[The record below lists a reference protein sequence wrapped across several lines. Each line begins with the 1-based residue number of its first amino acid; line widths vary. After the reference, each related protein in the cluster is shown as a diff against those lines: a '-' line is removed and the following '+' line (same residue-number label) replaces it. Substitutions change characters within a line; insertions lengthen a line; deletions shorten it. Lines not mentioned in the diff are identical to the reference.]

1 MGALH
6 DGHLSLVRASG
17 AECEVTI
24 VSIYVNPSQFGPHED
39 LAKYPRTLQADRE
52 KLADCGPLFV
62 LAPGDDE
69 VYRAGHSTWIEV
81 GGVSEPLEGCFRP
94 GHFRGVATIVL
105 KLMNMVQPDVA
116 YFGHKDYQQAAV
128 IRRMAAD
135 LDVPTEVRV
144 CPIIR
149 EPDGLAM
156 SSRNAYLSPEARE
169 RATVLWRSLELAR
182 RLVGQ
187 GKCEAATIAEAM
199 TQQILDVGATIDYVA
214 LVDPDSLAPV
224 RQISGPTLV
233 LLAVKIDGTRLID
246 NALLEP

>member
-1 MGALH
+1 M
-6 DGHLSLVRASG
+6 
-17 AECEVTI
+17 
-24 VSIYVNPSQFGPHED
+24 
-39 LAKYPRTLQADRE
+39 
-52 KLADCGPLFV
+52 
-62 LAPGDDE
+62 PGDDE

-128 IRRMAAD
+128 IRDMAAD

-169 RATVLWRSLELAR
+169 RATVLWRSW
-182 RLVGQ
+182 
-187 GKCEAATIAEAM
+187 
-199 TQQILDVGATIDYVA
+199 
-214 LVDPDSLAPV
+214 SLRGGLWAK
-224 RQISGPTLV
+224 
-233 LLAVKIDGTRLID
+233 A
-246 NALLEP
+246 NAKPRPSRKQ